1 MAFERGDVRAG
12 IGGFIHE
19 DAPANPV
26 DAYNLKAAQAE
37 AKMAYS
43 SRYENGCLAQACA
56 PSLLYQLRERKNK
69 SEQEQQ
75 RTARAIDILE
85 RHPEFEELIELLKL
99 RDQGFFPLY

>member
-1 MAFERGDVRAG
+1 MDSGIRGSRT
-12 IGGFIHE
+12 IREHE
-19 DAPANPV
+19 PENPV
-26 DAYNLKAAQAE
+26 EAYNLKAAQAE
-37 AKMAYS
+37 QKMANS
-43 SRYENGCLAQACA
+43 SRYENTCTVAQAYA
-56 PSLLYQLRERKNK
+56 PSLLYQLRERKHK